1 MTRTLI
7 LMRHAKSSWSNMA
20 LPDHDRPLNKRGR
33 RSAAALGD
41 WLRARDLLP
50 DEVLTSTATRT
61 LDTLAGLGVTA
72 PTQRLRDLYHAE
84 ADTMMEVLRSATGQ
98 TVLMLG
104 HSPGIADCAARL
116 VSAVPDH
123 PRFRDYPT
131 CATLVAD
138 LPVTNWHQINW
149 GTARARGFVIPRELV
164 DHPKAMDE

>member
-61 LDTLAGLGVTA
+61 LDTLAGLGITA
-72 PTQRLRDLYHAE
+72 PTRRLRNLYHAE
-84 ADTMMEVLRSATGQ
+84 AETMMDVLKGASGA

-104 HSPGIADCAARL
+104 HNPGIGALAARL
-116 VSAVPDH
+116 VARAPDH
-123 PRFRDYPT
+123 ERFHDYPT
-131 CATLVAD
+131 CATLVARF
-138 LPVTNWHQINW
+138 PVETWVDITW
-149 GTARARGFVIPRELV
+149 GSATAEDFVIPRALT
-164 DHPKAMDE
+164 D